1 MVAQGAV
8 EVNVLVEENA
18 DMSRILEGLR
28 ACGFLVD
35 AVQEEIGTITGRI
48 DPARLAQLS
57 NVEGVVQ
64 VERTREVQ
72 ISPPGSKVQ

>member
-1 MVAQGAV
+1 
-8 EVNVLVEENA
+8 
-18 DMSRILEGLR
+18 
-28 ACGFLVD
+28 VD